1 MWPPGNPPAL
11 SLIWRCAFA
20 KPISQS
26 LDLTSNDLTGNDLDG
41 KDLNEARMT
50 TTTIAEA
57 PPVPMSRI
65 WHTIRDFILWS
76 YERGSLQYDVMV
88 TLILLFV
95 FLSPYWIDFHD
106 KPVERNPHPIGVV
119 VTPEPGGGFI
129 YQIEGSAVSA
139 TDDAKVRQELLR
151 IVEPI
156 AGEVSV
162 IRYEAVRDRHGR
174 VLTYK
179 VWVQKE

>member
-1 MWPPGNPPAL
+1 VAAGQPARAH
-11 SLIWRCAFA
+11 LIWQSAFA

-26 LDLTSNDLTGNDLDG
+26 LDLTRNDLTGNDLDG
-41 KDLNEARMT
+41 RNLTEARVT
-50 TTTIAEA
+50 TTTITEA

-65 WHTIRDFILWS
+65 WRTIRDFILWS
-76 YERGSLQYDVMV
+76 YERGTLQYDVMV

-139 TDDAKVRQELLR
+139 TTDDAKVRQELLR

-162 IRYEAVRDRHGR
+162 TRYEVLRDRQGR

>member
-1 MWPPGNPPAL
+1 MN
-11 SLIWRCAFA
+11 
-20 KPISQS
+20 
-26 LDLTSNDLTGNDLDG
+26 G
-41 KDLNEARMT
+41 KDLTEARMT
-50 TTTIAEA
+50 TSIAGT

-65 WHTIRDFILWS
+65 WRTIRDFILWS
-76 YERGSLQYDVMV
+76 YERGTLQYDVMV

-106 KPVERNPHPIGVV
+106 KPVERNPHPMGVV
-119 VTPEPGGGFI
+119 VTPGPGGGFI
-129 YQIEGSAVSA
+129 YQIEGSAVTG
-139 TDDAKVRQELLR
+139 TDEAKVRQELQK

-156 AGEVSV
+156 AGEVNI
-162 IRYEAVRDRHGR
+162 IRYEAQRDRQGR